1 MIGFTRL
8 IITTKGQERLS
19 MPQKLEN
26 AKTKKKVKKKVFLV
40 CYFAKNKRIQRHIIM
55 FITITISY
63 T

>member
-19 MPQKLEN
+19 MPQKLES

-40 CYFAKNKRIQRHIIM
+40 CYLAKNKEYSG
-55 FITITISY
+55 T
-63 T
+63 